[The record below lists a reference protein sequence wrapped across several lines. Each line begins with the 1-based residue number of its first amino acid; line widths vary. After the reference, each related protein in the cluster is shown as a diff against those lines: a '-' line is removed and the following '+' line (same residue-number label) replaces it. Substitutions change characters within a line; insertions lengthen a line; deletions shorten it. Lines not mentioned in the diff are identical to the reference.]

1 MIDYVYKAK
10 SLDSGEIVSAQV
22 KAESPAAAARLL
34 GQQNLYPIEVVP
46 KSESNPLTSLSD
58 RLGLSGKVSAKD
70 RVVFTRQLST
80 LINAGLPLARALRT
94 VQGQIT
100 NKTLTEI
107 INNVLASIEGGMS
120 LADAFAEHP
129 KVFNNIYISLVS
141 AGEASG
147 TLDKALLRLATQ
159 QEKDAAITAKIR
171 SAMIYPAIVL
181 LLIVAVVTFMVIYVV
196 PQVATLYQGLGKSL
210 PFITQGLMDLASLIK
225 NFWWLGILLVIAA
238 IAAGRAALQTEK
250 VKFLIDD
257 LKLNVPVFGIIFR
270 KLYMARFAR
279 TQSALLASGI
289 PMLQAL
295 ETTKGAI
302 GNRIVAAELA
312 KAINKIRGGVA
323 LSQALEDCHHF
334 LLLVSQMA
342 HVGEESGAIDDMLAR
357 TAKYFEDE
365 VDEAVTNLST
375 TLEPIMMVVLGGI
388 VALVLVAVLGPVYS
402 LVGSGG
408 ITSSSSSSS
417 TSASP

>member
-10 SLDSGEIVSAQV
+10 SIDTGDIVSAQV
-22 KAESPAAAARLL
+22 KAESPEAAAKLL
-34 GQQNLYPIEVVP
+34 SQQNLYPIEVIP
-46 KSESNPLTSLSD
+46 KSESDPVTAIATK
-58 RLGLSGKVSAKD
+58 LGLAGRVGTKD

-100 NKTLTEI
+100 NKTLNDV
-107 INNVLASIEGGMS
+107 INNVLASVEGGMPLS
-120 LADAFAEHP
+120 AAFAEHP
-129 KVFNNIYISLVS
+129 NIFNNIYVSLVA

-159 QEKDAAITAKIR
+159 QEKDAAITSKIR

-181 LLIVAVVTFMVIYVV
+181 ILIVAVVTFMVIYVV
-196 PQVATLYQGLGKSL
+196 PQVATLYQGLGKPL
-210 PFITQGLMDLASLIK
+210 PFITQGLMDLANFIEH
-225 NFWWLGILLVIAA
+225 FWWLAILVIIAL
-238 IAAGRAALQTEK
+238 IAAARAALQTERAK
-250 VKFLIDD
+250 YLLDE
-257 LKLNVPVFGIIFR
+257 LKLNVPIFGIIFR

-279 TQSALLASGI
+279 TQSSLLASGI

-312 KAINKIRGGVA
+312 LAINKIRGGIA
-323 LSQALEDCHHF
+323 LSEALEDCHHF

-342 HVGEESGAIDDMLAR
+342 RVGEESGAIDDMLAR
-357 TAKYFEDE
+357 TATYFEDE
-365 VDEAVTNLST
+365 VDEAVRNLST

-402 LVGSGG
+402 LVGSGS
-408 ITSSSSSSS
+408 ITSTNSAG
-417 TSASP
+417 TSVGP